1 MRYEAFSSCTSLVV
15 KCRSVCFV
23 LLIIWLVTHNQVN
36 ILSFNYRHVCK
47 WESFNF
53 PLAQCQQKYGT
64 YQQIKK
70 TYKIVKSKGEN
81 LKTRINFQQRHQ
93 WTLRRKECG
102 RIIRETR
109 ILRGFKKRIW
119 WSNTSLQQPKSC
131 QNLILFFKI
140 VILSYALLV
149 PFKVFPVQ
157 IVRVF
162 TISPCVLHAPLM
174 SPYVIRASVCL
185 SSSFF
190 QILSNDKT
198 FVCTELNNLSSL
210 VRKFIIPSSLLSSVY
225 NSFIYT
231 SFPNFRVCTVSSS
244 ILFTLKFHTHELLWG
259 GLSFL
264 VYSPIHL
271 TVHAPSSPFSFHL
284 RSLILCW

>member
-1 MRYEAFSSCTSLVV
+1 MRHEAFYSCTSLVV

-53 PLAQCQQKYGT
+53 TLAQCQQKYGT

-70 TYKIVKSKGEN
+70 TYKTVKAKGEN

-102 RIIRETR
+102 RRIRETR

-119 WSNTSLQQPKSC
+119 WKKAGPIEHVAAKTQVLSKSNSLLQDRHPC
-131 QNLILFFKI
+131 
-140 VILSYALLV
+140 
-149 PFKVFPVQ
+149 PFQIFPVQ

-162 TISPCVLHAPLM
+162 TISPYVLHAPLM